1 MGNPARA
8 AGLPLRF
15 CLFSC
20 ILATETQ
27 EGIFMKKIVFSDIDG
42 TLLSSRGRITPATLD
57 AIRTLREKD
66 IPFVISS
73 GRGPTGIYPIQE
85 AYGLRCPMVAYSGS
99 VILDE
104 NRKVLFH
111 RGIPK
116 ERVKQILAFIEEER
130 LDMTWSLHSLE
141 QWVVKD
147 RSDPRVA
154 EQEAL
159 VQARAEEGTVDSILD
174 PQVNKILCI
183 CAPGKLP
190 DIQKRLAEA
199 FPEYTV
205 VASSGTLL
213 DVMDASVTKGTAI
226 EYLCHLWQVPVS
238 ETIAFG
244 DHYNDAEMLRTAG
257 KGFLMANAPEQLKA
271 RFPLHT
277 LDNDHDGIA
286 HALKKLNLL

>member
-1 MGNPARA
+1 MNR
-8 AGLPLRF
+8 
-15 CLFSC
+15 
-20 ILATETQ
+20 
-27 EGIFMKKIVFSDIDG
+27 IVFSDIDG
-42 TLLSSRGRITPATLD
+42 TLINSRKQITPATLS
-57 AIRTLREKD
+57 AIRTLEEKG

-73 GRGPTGIYPIQE
+73 GRGPTGIYPILE
-85 AYGLRCPMVAYSGS
+85 EYGIRCPMVAYSGS

-116 ERVKQILAFIEEER
+116 ERVKEILAFIEQEQ

-147 RSDPRVA
+147 RTDSRVL

-159 VQARAEEGTVDSILD
+159 VQARSEEGTADSIAD
-174 PQVNKILCI
+174 PQINKILCI

-190 DIQKRLAEA
+190 EIQKRLSEA

-226 EYLCHLWQVPVS
+226 HTLCKLWQVPVS
-238 ETIAFG
+238 GTIAFG
-244 DHYNDAEMLRTAG
+244 DHYNDVDMLRTAG
-257 KGFLMANAPEQLKA
+257 KGYLMANAPEALKQQ
-271 RFPLHT
+271 FPLHT
-277 LDNDHDGIA
+277 LDNDHDGIP
-286 HALKKLNLL
+286 HALKALGILE

>member
-1 MGNPARA
+1 
-8 AGLPLRF
+8 
-15 CLFSC
+15 
-20 ILATETQ
+20 
-27 EGIFMKKIVFSDIDG
+27 MKKIVFSDIDG
-42 TLLSSRGRITPATLD
+42 TLLSSRGRITPATLA
-57 AIRTLREKD
+57 AIRTLEEKG

-73 GRGPTGIYPIQE
+73 GRGPTGIYPILE
-85 AYGLRCPMVAYSGS
+85 EYGIRCPMVAYSGS

-116 ERVKQILAFIEEER
+116 PQVKEILAFIEEEQ

-159 VQARAEEGTVDSILD
+159 VQARAEEGNVDSITD
-174 PQVNKILCI
+174 PQINKILCI

-190 DIQKRLAEA
+190 EIQKRLAEA

-226 EYLCHLWQVPVS
+226 AHLCGLWKVPVS

-244 DHYNDAEMLRTAG
+244 DHYNDVDMLRTAG
-257 KGFLMANAPEQLKA
+257 KGLLMANAPEALKA
-271 RFPLHT
+271 QFPLHT

-286 HALKKLNLL
+286 HALKELGLL

>member
-1 MGNPARA
+1 
-8 AGLPLRF
+8 
-15 CLFSC
+15 
-20 ILATETQ
+20 
-27 EGIFMKKIVFSDIDG
+27 MKKIVFSDIDG
-42 TLLSSRGRITPATLD
+42 TLLSSRGRITPATLA
-57 AIRTLREKD
+57 AIRTLEEKG

-73 GRGPTGIYPIQE
+73 GRGPTGIYPILE
-85 AYGLRCPMVAYSGS
+85 EYGIRCPMVAYSGS

-104 NRKVLFH
+104 NRKILFH

-116 ERVKQILAFIEEER
+116 PRVKEILSFIEEEQ

-159 VQARAEEGTVDSILD
+159 VQARAEEGTVDSITD
-174 PQVNKILCI
+174 PQINKILCI

-190 DIQKRLAEA
+190 EIQKRLAEA

-213 DVMDASVTKGTAI
+213 DVMDTSVTKGTAI
-226 EYLCHLWQVPVS
+226 AYLCGLWKVPVS

-244 DHYNDAEMLRTAG
+244 DHYNDVDMLRTAG
-257 KGFLMANAPEQLKA
+257 KGFLMANAPEALKA
-271 RFPLHT
+271 RFSLHT

-286 HALKKLNLL
+286 YALKELGLL